1 MVLKAAI
8 MAVYGSGYTIGLY
21 KRGFVARQ
29 PEKRRTQR
37 IELSLAGSADLGP
50 AERKPKKFTVT
61 TRNVCADGAYLVSS
75 GEPETG
81 TEIQLHLEWPYGVP
95 QEKRSL
101 EALGEILRVER
112 ISESEYGFAV
122 HFREV
127 PLIVDRAPILP

>member
-1 MVLKAAI
+1 M
-8 MAVYGSGYTIGLY
+8 SR
-21 KRGFVARQ
+21 KRGVVAGQ

-37 IELSLAGSADLGP
+37 IELLLAGSADLDL
-50 AERKPKKFTVT
+50 AKRKPKKFTVA

-95 QEKRSL
+95 QERRSL

-122 HFREV
+122 RFRDV
-127 PLIVDRAPILP
+127 PLIVDRAATLPGSPSGS

>member
-1 MVLKAAI
+1 MRQFRTDVL
-8 MAVYGSGYTIGLY
+8 MSQEMRAVT
-21 KRGFVARQ
+21 RQ

-37 IELSLAGSADLGP
+37 IELSLAGSADLGL
-50 AERKPKKFTVT
+50 AERKPTKKFTVT

-75 GEPETG
+75 SEPETG

-122 HFREV
+122 HFRDV
-127 PLIVDRAPILP
+127 PLIVDRASILPGSSPGS